1 MRLVREAE
9 TLQDRDSFTMD
20 LTLVSKQSVASLST
34 SQVLPRRYGVPTATK
49 EDLRTRTPIDLEQG
63 NGRLLLNG
71 CMPPARFT
79 VVSLQGSALPPMTLT
94 RSATAWLLSQLDLLK
109 HKASP
114 HQHSQYSYPSKHRRM
129 YCYALD
135 YGYAKWSCLLWRKV
149 CSPSSLSP
157 ITFDR

>member
-20 LTLVSKQSVASLST
+20 LTLVSK
-34 SQVLPRRYGVPTATK
+34 QVLPRRYGVPTATK

-114 HQHSQYSYPSKHRRM
+114 HQHSQYSYPSKHRKTSK
-129 YCYALD
+129 D
-135 YGYAKWSCLLWRKV
+135 VLLCAGLWL
-149 CSPSSLSP
+149 C
-157 ITFDR
+157 